1 MVWYNI
7 NIVIENGARFGGRV
21 MINET
26 ISYKIKKEVKHLS
39 VFEALMLAVAFTT
52 LMLKIYNRK

>member
-1 MVWYNI
+1 
-7 NIVIENGARFGGRV
+7 